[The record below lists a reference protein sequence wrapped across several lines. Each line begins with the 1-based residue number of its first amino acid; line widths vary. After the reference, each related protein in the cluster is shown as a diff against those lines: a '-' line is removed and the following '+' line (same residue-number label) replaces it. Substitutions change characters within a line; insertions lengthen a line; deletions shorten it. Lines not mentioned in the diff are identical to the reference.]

1 MSKLKEKRM
10 ETGMS
15 QSQLAEKAKINIRI
29 LQYYEQRTK
38 NFDHARIDRILKIC
52 LALNCRIDE
61 VIENP
66 EFIKLYKKYIKQMKG

>member
-1 MSKLKEKRM
+1 MSKLKEKRI

-15 QSQLAEKAKINIRI
+15 QSQLAKKAGINVRI

-61 VIENP
+61 VVENTD
-66 EFIKLYKKYIKQMKG
+66 FIKLYKKYMKQNKG